1 MMMMD
6 MVITPD
12 DSDDYNDDYDHDGN
26 SDDDDDDDDDGYDKT
41 MTTVSIRKLEES
53 TVLWACETQGTQHLI
68 EKIIIIIELPC
79 HCADKQK

>member
-1 MMMMD
+1 MMMD

>member
-1 MMMMD
+1 MMMD

-26 SDDDDDDDDDGYDKT
+26 SDDDDDDDDDDGYDKT

-53 TVLWACETQGTQHLI
+53 TVLWACETQGIQHLI